1 MFFVMYPCRGTL
13 HPLDPSGHF
22 DRRAFRPEKRA
33 FAIKIFIMDKESI
46 EKTLRAVLQSCK
58 SGISIRSLQSEF
70 RSLCGDSI
78 PLKRLGFQTLE
89 DYLKSIPSVVRLEYH
104 MGEVMCFA
112 CVCEA
117 TAHIAELVA
126 RQKSP
131 KKTARCKTVRGKP
144 PDPYLPNAIPR
155 FSLKQPSYRPSAGR
169 PGNFTKPT
177 RLHDGSRNCSASG
190 FYKPMKQETRP
201 FAELQ
206 HRRAA
211 APLAGMQQ
219 AALNRK
225 EPGMEKKK
233 DMEFKPASRQTE
245 CQNSPYVESE
255 VQNKIKQLLKKYCC
269 GLWMSKLSGV
279 YKEMFQQE
287 LHPRALTDLQQW
299 TDVCIVERATF
310 KNQPDFLIYPLL
322 VSQLKT
328 TNNPLFVNVLY
339 QDVCVS
345 NVCADGTLYC
355 QMPSPETLRLTKILE
370 EINASGISQMT
381 AEALVSRPFIGKFC
395 LARFKEKWAR
405 AEISRMFGE
414 RVMEVLFIDF
424 AVPATVKLADLREIP
439 PHSLKECAFIPPQ
452 AVKCRLADVE
462 APGGDWNPEAIV
474 WLKEKVLEA
483 ECCKVKILKLDEAK
497 GDRVAH
503 IHLFVG
509 GDGLQNS
516 INLQLVHSKLLQRVP
531 SRSGNL
537 IDAALDVSW
546 TLPVLKR
553 TFSDPSLNSSAD
565 TSLQSSHKCALTKVT
580 PKALALPAPL
590 QLPKPGQNM
599 DVFVVVACHPG
610 YFVMQPWRDLDKLE
624 SLMWE
629 LFLYY
634 SQREESST
642 LMNVQ
647 KGDVC
652 AAKVNQQWHRVQVK
666 RVLANG
672 FVSVY
677 ELDYGQQEL
686 VPKSLLQP
694 LVEPFRQ
701 LPFQAVPAQLAG
713 VTQHQWSPAA
723 CMLFRNRVEQRAL
736 VAQVES
742 VQAVWEE
749 VKEDLWR
756 HKLTVYLVDT
766 TLEDED
772 LWIHCIMGEME

>member
-1 MFFVMYPCRGTL
+1 
-13 HPLDPSGHF
+13 
-22 DRRAFRPEKRA
+22 
-33 FAIKIFIMDKESI
+33 MDKESI
-46 EKTLRAVLQSCK
+46 EKVLRAVLQSCK

-70 RSLCGDSI
+70 HSLCGENI
-78 PLKRLGFQTLE
+78 PLRRLGFQTLE
-89 DYLKSIPSVVRLEYH
+89 DYLKSIPSVVKLEYR
-104 MGEVMCFA
+104 MGEMMCFA

-131 KKTARCKTVRGKP
+131 KKPARFKNVRYGLKGKP

-155 FSLKQPSYRPSAGR
+155 FSLKQPSYHPSAGR
-169 PGNFTKPT
+169 PGTFTKPT
-177 RLHDGSRNCSASG
+177 GPHDGSRNYSNSG

-211 APLAGMQQ
+211 APPAGMQQATPPAGMQQ
-219 AALNRK
+219 AALIRK
-225 EPGMEKKK
+225 EPGMEKKRDIECK
-233 DMEFKPASRQTE
+233 SDSRQTE
-245 CQNSPYVESE
+245 CQSSPYVEAE

-287 LHPRALTDLQQW
+287 LHPQVLTDLQKW

-310 KNQPDFLIYPLL
+310 KNPPDFLIYPLL

-328 TNNPLFVNVLY
+328 MNNPLFVNVLY

-345 NVCADGTLYC
+345 NVCPDGTLYC
-355 QMPSPETLRLTKILE
+355 QLPSPDSLRLAKILE
-370 EINASGISQMT
+370 EINASVVSQMT
-381 AEALVSRPFIGKFC
+381 TASLVSKPFIGKFC

-424 AVPATVKLADLREIP
+424 AVPATVKLTDLREVP
-439 PHSLKECAFIPPQ
+439 PQSLKECAFIPPQ

-462 APGGDWNPEAIV
+462 APGGDWSPEAIV

-483 ECCKVKILKLDEAK
+483 ECCKVKILKLDESK

-509 GDGLQNS
+509 GDGPQNS
-516 INLQLVHSKLLQRVP
+516 INLQLVQSKLLQRAP
-531 SRSGNL
+531 SSRGSL

-553 TFSDPSLNSSAD
+553 TFSDPTLNCSVD
-565 TSLQSSHKCALTKVT
+565 PSLQSSHKYALTIMT
-580 PKALALPAPL
+580 PKPLALPAPL
-590 QLPKPGQNM
+590 ELPEPGQNM

-610 YFVMQPWRDLDKLE
+610 YFVMQPWRDMDKLE
-624 SLMWE
+624 SLMWRM
-629 LFLYY
+629 FIYY
-634 SQREESST
+634 SQKEESST

-652 AAKVNQQWHRVQVK
+652 AAKINQQWHRVQVK

-686 VPKSLLQP
+686 VPKSLIQP

-701 LPFQAVPAQLAG
+701 LSFQAVPAQLAG
-713 VTQHQWSPAA
+713 VTQCQWSPAA

-742 VQAVWEE
+742 FQDVAEE
-749 VKEDLWR
+749 VKDDLWR
-756 HKLTVYLVDT
+756 RKLTVYLVDT

-772 LWIHCIMGEME
+772 LWIHCIMAEME

>member
-1 MFFVMYPCRGTL
+1 
-13 HPLDPSGHF
+13 
-22 DRRAFRPEKRA
+22 
-33 FAIKIFIMDKESI
+33 MDKESI
-46 EKTLRAVLQSCK
+46 EKVLRAVLQSCK

-70 RSLCGDSI
+70 HSLCGENI
-78 PLKRLGFQTLE
+78 PLRRLGFQTLE
-89 DYLKSIPSVVRLEYH
+89 DYLKSIPSVVKLEYR
-104 MGEVMCFA
+104 MGEMMCFA

-131 KKTARCKTVRGKP
+131 KKPARFKNVRYAVYFFNLLFRP
-144 PDPYLPNAIPR
+144 AIPR
-155 FSLKQPSYRPSAGR
+155 FSLKQPSYHPSAGR
-169 PGNFTKPT
+169 PGTFTKPT
-177 RLHDGSRNCSASG
+177 GPHDGSRNYSVGLPAPAVS
-190 FYKPMKQETRP
+190 PVS
-201 FAELQ
+201 LQ
-206 HRRAA
+206 
-211 APLAGMQQ
+211 
-219 AALNRK
+219 
-225 EPGMEKKK
+225 
-233 DMEFKPASRQTE
+233 S
-245 CQNSPYVESE
+245 SPYVEAE

-287 LHPRALTDLQQW
+287 LHPQVLTDLQKW
-299 TDVCIVERATF
+299 TDVCIVSVTICLSSGLSPYSPLMTVTSSPFTVVIAESRVF
-310 KNQPDFLIYPLL
+310 FL
-322 VSQLKT
+322 K
-328 TNNPLFVNVLY
+328 VNVLY

-345 NVCADGTLYC
+345 NVCPDGTLYC
-355 QMPSPETLRLTKILE
+355 QLPSPDSLRLAKILE
-370 EINASGISQMT
+370 EINASVVSQMT
-381 AEALVSRPFIGKFC
+381 TASLVSKPFIGKFC

-424 AVPATVKLADLREIP
+424 AVPATVKLTDLREVP
-439 PHSLKECAFIPPQ
+439 PQSLKECAFIPPQ

-462 APGGDWNPEAIV
+462 APGGDWSPEAIV

-483 ECCKVKILKLDEAK
+483 ECCKILKLDESK

-509 GDGLQNS
+509 GDGPQNS
-516 INLQLVHSKLLQRVP
+516 INLQLVQSKLLQRAP
-531 SRSGNL
+531 SSRGSL
-537 IDAALDVSW
+537 IDAGTSVFFNTHFLRIQINV
-546 TLPVLKR
+546 
-553 TFSDPSLNSSAD
+553 FSC
-565 TSLQSSHKCALTKVT
+565 LQ
-580 PKALALPAPL
+580 
-590 QLPKPGQNM
+590 PGQNM

-610 YFVMQPWRDLDKLE
+610 YFVMQPWRDMDKLE
-624 SLMWE
+624 SLMWRM
-629 LFLYY
+629 FIYY
-634 SQREESST
+634 SQKEESST

-652 AAKVNQQWHRVQVK
+652 AAKINQWHRVQVK

-686 VPKSLLQP
+686 VPKSLIQP

-701 LPFQAVPAQLAG
+701 LSFQAVPAQLAG
-713 VTQHQWSPAA
+713 VTQCQWSPAA

-742 VQAVWEE
+742 FQDVAEE
-749 VKEDLWR
+749 VKDDLWR
-756 HKLTVYLVDT
+756 RKLTVYLVDT

-772 LWIHCIMGEME
+772 LWIHCIMAEME